1 MPDKIATTTDTKE
14 DGASALA
21 RTKGIRAK
29 YPMTIL
35 QIMAADNASDVRVR
49 TTDDVVIEAELAT
62 RGITF
67 DRWPVVA
74 GAAGVPSDEL
84 LAEYTDRVAELNAD
98 GRYKHIDIARIH
110 PDDANPEWPQIA
122 QGARTKFLDE
132 HRHAEDEVR
141 FFAAGTGCF
150 YLHIDDAVV
159 AVVCAGGD
167 LLSVP
172 AGTLHWFDMGTRPDF
187 IAIRFFE
194 EEDGWVGDF
203 TGNKISAGFPTLDEL
218 LTAP

>member
-1 MPDKIATTTDTKE
+1 
-14 DGASALA
+14 
-21 RTKGIRAK
+21 
-29 YPMTIL
+29 MTLL
-35 QIMAADNASDVRVR
+35 QVMAAADAADVRVR
-49 TTDDVVIEAELAT
+49 TGDDEVIGTELAE

-67 DRWPVVA
+67 GRWPVVEN
-74 GAAGVPSDEL
+74 AASVPSEEL
-84 LAEYTDRVAELNAD
+84 LAHYAKNVAELNES

-110 PDDANPEWPQIA
+110 PDDSDPQWPQTA
-122 QGARTKFLDE
+122 AGARGKFLDE

-141 FFAAGTGCF
+141 FFAAGRGCF
-150 YLHIDDAVV
+150 YLHLGEEVL
-159 AVVCAGGD
+159 AVVCEGGD

-172 AGTLHWFDMGTRPDF
+172 AGTLHWFDMGERPDF

-203 TGNKISAGFPTLDEL
+203 TGDKISAGFPTLDEL

>member
-1 MPDKIATTTDTKE
+1 
-14 DGASALA
+14 
-21 RTKGIRAK
+21 
-29 YPMTIL
+29 MTLL
-35 QIMAADNASDVRVR
+35 QVMAADDADKVLLR
-49 TTDDVVIEAELAT
+49 TTDDAVIAAQLAD

-67 DRWPVVA
+67 DRWPVVDN
-74 GAAGVPSDEL
+74 AADTASDAL
-84 LAEYTDRVAELNAD
+84 LAEYADRVAELNAS
-98 GRYKHIDIARIH
+98 GCYRHIDIARIH

-122 QGARTKFLDE
+122 KGAREKFLNE

-141 FFAAGTGCF
+141 FFAGGRGCF
-150 YLHIDDAVV
+150 YLHLDDAVL
-159 AVVCAGGD
+159 AVVCEGGD

-203 TGNKISAGFPTLDEL
+203 TGDRISEGFPTLDQL
-218 LTAP
+218 LAAP